1 MDFKNIL
8 LIVFIIVLLYLLV
21 VYMTKNKNT
30 LSGMMNAQTM
40 QTIPASSLD
49 NSNTTSST
57 SNFTYSI
64 WFFIDNW
71 NYRYG
76 ESKVIYGRMS
86 SSDGN
91 TLTPCPLVS
100 LGAIDNDINISLQVY
115 PGTNSINSISPNTS
129 TGTID
134 SSTSNFTVS
143 NIPLQKWV
151 NLLISAY
158 GRSLDVYI
166 DGKLT
171 RTFLLP
177 GVAKVD
183 TSTNVYVTPQ
193 GGFSGWTSLFQYWPN
208 ATDPQTAW
216 NIYKAGYGGSIFGN
230 FGKYSIKLALME
242 GQKEDVSIQI

>member
-1 MDFKNIL
+1 MELKNIL

-30 LSGMMNAQTM
+30 LSGMMNGQTM
-40 QTIPASSLD
+40 QTILASSLD
-49 NSNTTSST
+49 ISGTTSST
-57 SNFTYSI
+57 SNYSYSI

-76 ESKVIYGRMS
+76 ESKVIFGRMS
-86 SSDGN
+86 SNGN
-91 TLTPCPLVS
+91 SLTPCPLVS
-100 LGAIDNDINISLQVY
+100 LGAVDNDINISLQVY
-115 PGTNSINSISPNTS
+115 PGTDSLNSANTNL
-129 TGTID
+129 TQ
-134 SSTSNFTVS
+134 SSTSKFTVS

-158 GRSLDVYI
+158 GRTLDVYI

-177 GVAKVD
+177 GVSKVD

-208 ATDPQTAW
+208 STDPQSAW
-216 NIYKAGYGGSIFGN
+216 NIYKAGYGGSMFGS
-230 FGKYSIKLALME
+230 FGKYSIKLALMDGE
-242 GQKEDVSIQI
+242 KEDASIQI

>member
-1 MDFKNIL
+1 MELKTIL

-30 LSGMMNAQTM
+30 LSGMMNGQTM
-40 QTIPASSLD
+40 QTILASSLD
-49 NSNTTSST
+49 ISGTTSST

-76 ESKVIYGRMS
+76 ESKVIFGRMS
-86 SSDGN
+86 GN
-91 TLTPCPLVS
+91 GTSLTPCPLVS
-100 LGAIDNDINISLQVY
+100 LGALDNDIDISLQVY
-115 PGTNSINSISPNTS
+115 PGTDSINSAVPNATN
-129 TGTID
+129 
-134 SSTSNFTVS
+134 SSTSKFTVS
-143 NIPLQKWV
+143 NVPLQKWV

-183 TSTNVYVTPQ
+183 TSTNIYITPQ

-208 ATDPQTAW
+208 ATDPQSAW
-216 NIYKAGYGGSIFGN
+216 NIYKAGYGGSMFGGL
-230 FGKYSIKLALME
+230 GKYSVKLALMQ
-242 GQKEDVSIQI
+242 GQKEDASIQI

>member
-1 MDFKNIL
+1 MEIWKIIL
-8 LIVFIIVLLYLLV
+8 VIIIVVLLYFAIK
-21 VYMTKNKNT
+21 YIFTDKNT
-30 LSGMMNAQTM
+30 LSGVVSSGTIQ
-40 QTIPASSLD
+40 QTIKSSDLTSLANGS
-49 NSNTTSST
+49 NS

-76 ESKVIYGRMS
+76 EKKIIFGRMS
-86 SSDGN
+86 SNGSS
-91 TLTPCPLVS
+91 LTPCPLVS
-100 LGAIDNDINISLQVY
+100 LGALDNDIDISLQVY
-115 PGTNSINSISPNTS
+115 PGTDSVSSITQNVSQSA
-129 TGTID
+129 
-134 SSTSNFTVS
+134 TSNFTVS
-143 NIPLQKWV
+143 NVPLQKWV

-216 NIYKAGYGGSIFGN
+216 NIYKAGYGGSMFGN
-230 FGKYSIKLALME
+230 LGKYSVKLALME
-242 GQKEDVSIQI
+242 GQKEDASIQI